1 MTDKRAVLVQLNPK
15 EWDALEQLSK
25 KKDISKVAV
34 MRQALRLY
42 ELVAARTAE
51 GEKLIFEDKE
61 NKKELLVL

>member
-15 EWDALEQLSK
+15 EWDALVHLSK

-42 ELVAARTAE
+42 ELVDARTAE
-51 GEKLIFEDKE
+51 GEKLVFEDKE